1 MPRNMS
7 FAMTTEQIANQTK
20 TVTRRFGW
28 WFLKP
33 GDIVQPVEKAMG
45 LRKGEAIKKIGS
57 PIRIVSV
64 RKEHLFEIDDTD
76 CAMEGFPHYTPEEFV
91 HMLCSQYGCARDQT
105 VNRIEF
111 EYVRQG
117 ELRP

>member
-7 FAMTTEQIANQTK
+7 FAMTTEQVRNQTK

-33 GDIVQPVEKAMG
+33 GDVVQPVEKAMG
-45 LRKGEAIKKIGS
+45 LQKGEKIKKIGGLV
-57 PIRIVSV
+57 RIVSA
-64 RKEHLFEIDDTD
+64 RKEPLNYIDDTD
-76 CAMEGFPHYTPEEFV
+76 CAMEGFPDFTPEEFV
-91 HMLCSQYGCARDQT
+91 HMLCTHYGCSREHP

-111 EYVRQG
+111 EY
-117 ELRP
+117 L